1 VTFFFASRFPR
12 LVLVL
17 AGVLVVGVLVWA
29 GFVVAGALPSRHVVM
44 TTGPQGESDYELGM
58 RYRAILAR
66 QGVDLRIAA
75 SAGKLENLD
84 RLRNPKSGYSVG
96 LVAGGVT
103 GGSAPSGVVSLGT
116 LGYDPLWIFCRDVA
130 QPQQLGEFAGK
141 RVSVGPEGSAT
152 RALLNELLRLNG
164 LQAAIRP
171 VALSPRAGADALR
184 RGEIDC
190 ACMLASPDAP
200 EVRLLLA
207 DERIDVMS
215 FPRADAYVALFPV
228 LRKFVLPMGVANLA
242 TNRPPRDVV
251 LVGDA
256 QSLLVRDDV
265 HPAIQYL
272 LLQAAEE
279 IHSRA
284 GIFQKAGQY
293 PAPEPVDVPLSAEA
307 HQFYKSGGTFLQR
320 HLPFWL
326 WVFASRLIVALVP
339 LLGVIYP
346 LARLIPAA
354 IGFEVDRRLNLL
366 YADLRGIEARMEE
379 PNPPREELEAEWRR
393 LEERIRTTHIP
404 RRYTRAVYTLKQH
417 AKLVRDRLARL
428 DADSPG

>member
-1 VTFFFASRFPR
+1 VTFFFARRFPR

-44 TTGPQGESDYELGM
+44 TTGPQRESDYELGL

-75 SAGKLENLD
+75 SAGKLENLE
-84 RLRNPKSGYSVG
+84 RLRDPKSGYSVG

-103 GGSAPSGVVSLGT
+103 GGSVPGGVVSLGT
-116 LGYDPLWIFCRDVA
+116 LGYDPLWIFCRDMA

-141 RVSVGPEGSAT
+141 RISVGPEGSAT
-152 RALLNELLRLNG
+152 RALLLELVRLNG
-164 LQAAIRP
+164 LQSEIRP
-171 VALSPRAGADALR
+171 VALSPRAGAEALR

-190 ACMLASPDAP
+190 ACMLASPDTP
-200 EVRLLLA
+200 EVKALLG
-207 DERIDVMS
+207 DERIEVMS

-228 LRKFVLPMGVANLA
+228 LRKFILPMGVANLA

-256 QSLLVRDDV
+256 ESLLVREDL

-293 PAPEPVDVPLSAEA
+293 PAPEPVDVLASVESVVVALPFAMAVQPRGMLSASVSRA
-307 HQFYKSGGTFLQR
+307 LRSG
-320 HLPFWL
+320 
-326 WVFASRLIVALVP
+326 
-339 LLGVIYP
+339 
-346 LARLIPAA
+346 
-354 IGFEVDRRLNLL
+354 
-366 YADLRGIEARMEE
+366 
-379 PNPPREELEAEWRR
+379 
-393 LEERIRTTHIP
+393 
-404 RRYTRAVYTLKQH
+404 
-417 AKLVRDRLARL
+417 
-428 DADSPG
+428 